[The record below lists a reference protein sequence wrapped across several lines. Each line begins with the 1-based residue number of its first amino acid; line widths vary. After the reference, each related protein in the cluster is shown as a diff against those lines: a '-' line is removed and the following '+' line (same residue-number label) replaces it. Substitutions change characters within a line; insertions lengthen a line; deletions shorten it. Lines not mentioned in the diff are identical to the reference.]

1 MQNQEQIINNNSPQ
15 KANPF
20 KEYFETPQYE
30 NPIMAASFNF
40 KDNKFREKILG
51 ESESEEIALEAKLNK
66 ELVGKFTLKRRSTRF
81 PSSKELNQ
89 KELTETLKQ
98 KGILKGSDE
107 DHLIIRK
114 MPQITDEQYYQT
126 QNSIVKQDNN
136 ELKNLY
142 NHLKTVNCNYKS
154 ISSNSGISGLI
165 PLTYLIESFYEV
177 NKDKAKEMNDKY
189 NLLKPYIYNYRDIKG
204 DGNCYY
210 RAVIFRYLEILILN
224 KKIDILKKVV
234 YDVVE
239 SFKSEELKNRRIIL
253 NNDIKPD
260 LTFKILFL
268 IVDLLKNDMIT
279 EAHQILVKSFSTCQK
294 FDYAIILYFRYIL
307 YEYIKKNENKIYLKT
322 FPIKIGNLL
331 PSQYEN
337 DSGEFLFQEFYEN
350 YLLKFFH
357 DAEKIIIYLTPFV
370 LGIELNIAIFD
381 VNDDILQKFIWEGE
395 SEIKT
400 DEVISLLNNRNHYEI
415 IYNKKDNERNKKY
428 YEIFEN
434 KIKSVVLF
442 EIDKYLTPKAED
454 DFNCLNT
461 HKREDINEIVDER
474 KPMTVVQKVIR
485 KDSNNIRDN
494 NIQNNNI
501 LDNNIQNNN
510 NNIQNNIIQNNNT
523 PNNNIIPTNY
533 IQNNNTS
540 NNNIQNNIITPE
552 NSIQNNNFIYINKD
566 NNTSY
571 NYDYR
576 NPNNVNNYNNNIDNN
591 NNNNSKTNKND
602 MNNCNIQN
610 NNIPKINNY
619 INNNNN
625 INNANNN
632 LNNINNND
640 NLNQNNY
647 NINQINNK
655 NMNNNK
661 NILNRD
667 NNNNKFKNDNMHNNT
682 KKQFNQSILNYD
694 SNNDYN
700 KKRNNDVNNVFINM
714 KTKTTVNKRK
724 THKNNNEIN
733 NNEIYNNQQ
742 RQKPQ
747 NNNCN
752 LAQGHIN
759 NNNTN
764 INNQNNTNNLNNN
777 NLNNNKNTNDLNTKI
792 IYNEVCQDK
801 VLGPFNPPNSIGQRI
816 NHQQKKNIGEFRTP
830 EGDLIHNNNNNKN
843 NINNNNINNNNNN
856 NNNTNININNFNS
869 NNYDSSSDTSSI
881 RTKTTQYTQ
890 NNNLIK
896 CYRCNINIILNNK
909 ELPFC
914 ESCFKYRIYKA
925 YLNSFQNKKDHIDSS
940 NIYIDFNS
948 KKYFLV
954 NLIEI
959 YNINFENKL
968 NQNDIITRIHNKEC
982 IFKEFHLNEYSRLPC
997 GCELCE
1003 YLLAYLSSFP
1013 YNTRFICKC
1022 LKEYNRLD
1030 MIKLGILL
1038 SLLKKNNAVKNIIDY
1053 FNKRL
1058 FLICCICSYDFK
1070 EGDLR
1075 FELKN
1080 ILCKDYLKYDVK
1092 EGHINHFLKYLK
1104 HYICQKCSN
1113 VTKDKFHCYICDIT
1127 HQIINN

>member
-1 MQNQEQIINNNSPQ
+1 MQNQQQIINNNNPQ

-30 NPIMAASFNF
+30 NPIMVASFNF

-51 ESESEEIALEAKLNK
+51 EPESEEIALEAKLNK

-89 KELTETLKQ
+89 KELTEKLKQ
-98 KGILKGSDE
+98 KGILKAPDE

-142 NHLKTVNCNYKS
+142 AHLNTVNCNYKS

-189 NLLKPYIYNYRDIKG
+189 NLLKPYIYNYREIKG

-461 HKREDINEIVDER
+461 HKREDINEIIDER
-474 KPMTVVQKVIR
+474 KPKTVVQKEIR
-485 KDSNNIRDN
+485 KNSNNILDN
-494 NIQNNNI
+494 NIQNNNAQN
-501 LDNNIQNNN
+501 NNIQNNN
-510 NNIQNNIIQNNNT
+510 NNIQNNLIQNNNT
-523 PNNNIIPTNY
+523 PNNDNNNIPTNY
-533 IQNNNTS
+533 NHNNNTTP

-552 NSIQNNNFIYINKD
+552 NNIQNNNFIYINKD

-576 NPNNVNNYNNNIDNN
+576 NPNNIINYNNNIDNNN

-602 MNNCNIQN
+602 MNNCNMQN

-647 NINQINNK
+647 NINQINND
-655 NMNNNK
+655 NMNNIK
-661 NILNRD
+661 NILDR
-667 NNNNKFKNDNMHNNT
+667 NNNNNFKNDNMHNNK
-682 KKQFNQSILNYD
+682 KKQFNKSIMNYD
-694 SNNDYN
+694 NNHEHN
-700 KKRNNDVNNVFINM
+700 KIIDNNVCVNM
-714 KTKTTVNKRK
+714 KMKTTVHKRQ
-724 THKNNNEIN
+724 TQRNNNQIN
-733 NNEIYNNQQ
+733 NNVILKITIVIWLKDILTIIIQI
-742 RQKPQ
+742 
-747 NNNCN
+747 
-752 LAQGHIN
+752 LI
-759 NNNTN
+759 
-764 INNQNNTNNLNNN
+764 I
-777 NLNNNKNTNDLNTKI
+777 KI
-792 IYNEVCQDK
+792 I
-801 VLGPFNPPNSIGQRI
+801 
-816 NHQQKKNIGEFRTP
+816 
-830 EGDLIHNNNNNKN
+830 LI
-843 NINNNNINNNNNN
+843 I
-856 NNNTNININNFNS
+856 
-869 NNYDSSSDTSSI
+869 
-881 RTKTTQYTQ
+881 
-890 NNNLIK
+890 
-896 CYRCNINIILNNK
+896 
-909 ELPFC
+909 
-914 ESCFKYRIYKA
+914 
-925 YLNSFQNKKDHIDSS
+925 
-940 NIYIDFNS
+940 
-948 KKYFLV
+948 
-954 NLIEI
+954 
-959 YNINFENKL
+959 
-968 NQNDIITRIHNKEC
+968 
-982 IFKEFHLNEYSRLPC
+982 
-997 GCELCE
+997 
-1003 YLLAYLSSFP
+1003 
-1013 YNTRFICKC
+1013 
-1022 LKEYNRLD
+1022 
-1030 MIKLGILL
+1030 
-1038 SLLKKNNAVKNIIDY
+1038 
-1053 FNKRL
+1053 
-1058 FLICCICSYDFK
+1058 
-1070 EGDLR
+1070 
-1075 FELKN
+1075 
-1080 ILCKDYLKYDVK
+1080 
-1092 EGHINHFLKYLK
+1092 
-1104 HYICQKCSN
+1104 
-1113 VTKDKFHCYICDIT
+1113 
-1127 HQIINN
+1127 